1 MLVPREFYSPIIS
14 DSSANHDNWG
24 AIIIMLPCF
33 YIIVY
38 MLMFSD
44 KNKSMIHPFLADPSG
59 AKETEDTGR
68 IFTKLLTL
76 YFRVVE
82 L

>member
-1 MLVPREFYSPIIS
+1 
-14 DSSANHDNWG
+14 
-24 AIIIMLPCF
+24 MLPCF

>member
-1 MLVPREFYSPIIS
+1 
-14 DSSANHDNWG
+14 
-24 AIIIMLPCF
+24 
-33 YIIVY
+33 
-38 MLMFSD
+38 MFSD

-82 L
+82 LYIGGGFIFFFLVFFF